1 MSHDP
6 NSADHPDATPDSILL
21 VATTLAYLRASWENR
36 TPEDVNS
43 TLESAISRL
52 YDLAEQLDGRVAELR
67 SLMPSSGP

>member
-6 NSADHPDATPDSILL
+6 NSAEHPGSTSDDAPDSILL

-67 SLMPSSGP
+67 SLMP